1 MKRVSN
7 IFSILLVLLIGFT
20 TVSLTQVKAEDTSN
34 TIVYFYSPGCL
45 GCQSLIGGDF
55 YVFGDQDGAY
65 DKTDPDYN
73 VEDDYIQKIKDYDP
87 SIEIIYVNIDF
98 VGEAYI
104 IPPNAT
110 YDEEQGIPL
119 LSDVQYAFNE
129 KYQVPSEK
137 RYTPL
142 MFVGDTYYYDHEII
156 DAIDLALEGDG
167 DFFDK
172 VQMNLLEID
181 VTAGA
186 NYQSIQGFLG
196 FLGVLGA
203 GLLDGFNP
211 CAIALLLMF
220 ISIVGFTENKRVLI
234 AVSVTYILTMFLT
247 YFLIG
252 VGILSALESF
262 AQDSGIA
269 LIVSWVIFIL
279 VLIFFVFNLYDYF
292 VSRKQEYGKVK
303 NQLPKWI
310 QRMNK
315 RIMKVF
321 ANAMNEEGKKG
332 NLTGVILLTF
342 ALGVTLSLTEFLC
355 TGQIYLGILD
365 GVRYFKTFY
374 GYFALFS
381 YNVMF
386 VLPMIIIAFIAV
398 KNESIVGVSN
408 WVREHLHVI
417 KLFNALLFLGIAI
430 YYAFRIFG

>member
-1 MKRVSN
+1 MKRISN
-7 IFSILLVLLIGFT
+7 MFSIVLVLLIGFMT
-20 TVSLTQVKAEDTSN
+20 SSVVLVQAEETSN

-45 GCQSLIGGDF
+45 GCQELIGGDF
-55 YVFGDQDGAY
+55 YVIDSKTGEY
-65 DKTDPDYN
+65 DKTDPDY
-73 VEDDYIQKIKDYDP
+73 VAEDDYIQKIKDYDP
-87 SIEIIYVNIDF
+87 TITIIYVNIDF
-98 VGEAYI
+98 SGEAYI

-110 YDEEQGIPL
+110 FDTSAEHPSLG
-119 LSDVQYAFNE
+119 DVQYAFNE
-129 KYQVPSEK
+129 RYQVPLEK

-142 MFVGDTYYYDHEII
+142 MFVGDSYYYEQEIM
-156 DAIDLALEGDG
+156 DAIDDALEGNG

-172 VQMNLLEID
+172 VQMGLLDVD
-181 VTAGA
+181 VTAGS
-186 NYQSIQGFLG
+186 NYKAIQGLLG

-262 AQDSGIA
+262 AQNSGIA
-269 LIVSWVIFIL
+269 IVVSWVIFIL
-279 VLIFFVFNLYDYF
+279 VSFFFLFNLYDF
-292 VSRKQEYGKVK
+292 LVSRKQEYGKVK

-342 ALGVTLSLTEFLC
+342 VLGVTLSLTEFLC

-386 VLPMIIIAFIAV
+386 VLPMIVIAV
-398 KNESIVGVSN
+398 IAIKNESIIGVSN
-408 WVREHLHVI
+408 WVREHLHII